1 MARHHIRDDKGNLH
15 IFNDSEYKEYKKNK
29 FINGCLI
36 VFFFIIVMIAGQI
49 GKGDEDKKDSPPHQV
64 EKVVNS
70 KVETSSKKSV
80 SSTDIEKIQEE
91 QSQTEE
97 FEDIEHS
104 NAIEGELNST
114 VQDITPKGS
123 IQNIEESNI
132 NDASKN
138 ETNPTSTVK
147 TIHIDKL
154 MRYST
159 GQTNL
164 EDKEETANN

>member
-1 MARHHIRDDKGNLH
+1 M
-15 IFNDSEYKEYKKNK
+15 KE
-29 FINGCLI
+29 
-36 VFFFIIVMIAGQI
+36 
-49 GKGDEDKKDSPPHQV
+49 S
-64 EKVVNS
+64 
-70 KVETSSKKSV
+70 
-80 SSTDIEKIQEE
+80 
-91 QSQTEE
+91 
-97 FEDIEHS
+97 EDIEHS
-104 NAIEGELNST
+104 NSIEEEFNST